1 MRDGRRSGHRGRRL
15 AAIGA
20 LAATAIGAWST
31 TAASPAAAAP
41 PNMVFHGHVSN
52 VPYGYT
58 AIFAEVIFDR
68 FLAGGTV
75 TWFADGAPIP
85 GCTRT
90 VIPTE
95 LTYSCSPRLLD
106 LGDYA
111 IEIRYS
117 GFGADD
123 PVTTP
128 GGTLHVTQLN
138 TEITFDGPSRVQPFA
153 PTTVSAHINGAEP
166 GATGPLEGL
175 DVSFAP
181 AGGTPCTATSD
192 ADGLVS
198 CSITVPAPPAALVI
212 TWAGNAHYRN
222 RTVTVTLQPEAVA
235 TSTTVT
241 AAPASAPWG
250 TSSTLTAMIT
260 PGTATGTVAFSD
272 AGGPIAGCGAVPV
285 AGGTATCSYSLPPAS
300 NSVTASYGGDE
311 MHLASSDEVPTLGEQ
326 RVTSIDLAAPGG
338 LTVGSPT
345 SVSATVH
352 DEFTGAVLE
361 GATVFFVLGGASC
374 SAATGA
380 SGVAACSLTPEHTTD
395 TTLQAEAAATS
406 RYLRSFDTIT
416 GLTVAKQ
423 ATTTTLAP
431 ATAPYQAPLA
441 IIATVDHGGTAGT
454 VDFRNAGDSIDG
466 CDARPVT
473 FAAGSW
479 TATCTTTTF
488 GVGTFPVVAVYSGTT
503 DTEGSTSSAQDVAVT
518 PAGTTLTST
527 GDTTA
532 TVGVEPTVSAV
543 LRSDATDAGVPGQPV
558 TFAWASG
565 SCAATTDAA
574 GVATCQVPA
583 AANAGTHTL
592 TIDYAEAADASFL
605 GSSATATMSVAQAAT
620 TTTLQVPTNAVY
632 GEPTELIALVSP
644 PGITGTVA
652 FTADG
657 SSIDGCAEA
666 PLTAT
671 PLGYQATCST
681 TALGAGEHQIVAAFS
696 GNADYEPS
704 SAAAQPLTVEPGP
717 TALEYVGDTTA
728 TIGVPATLRAQLTL
742 DGNAPATGPLAGH
755 AVTFDAGG
763 DSCIATTDAAGV
775 ASCTITPTAA
785 GDVPVTASF
794 TATAE
799 YRASEAS
806 ATLAVARVATTT
818 ALDAPAAAEFGEPV
832 RLTAVVAPTDGDGTV
847 TFRFAPDGAPSA
859 TTIAGCAGLALELVG
874 ADWTATCE
882 TSALPA
888 AALTLTA
895 AYSGGARHLPSS
907 AAATMAIEPAWS
919 KLTHT
924 GATAG
929 VVGSPLTLSAKL
941 TAQPGGPSTGA
952 ITPHPTAA
960 TPLAAVPAGA
970 VPGQTLRFA
979 LGDVGCS
986 GTTDAAGV
994 ASCAITPTA
1003 AAPAAPVTVTFAGT
1017 AQYAAAHATAAVAV
1031 APASTTITVTAPPTV
1046 GFSLPVE
1053 LVATVSPAPDGG
1065 TVTFA
1070 DGGTPIAGCT
1080 AVPVGS
1086 DGTAQCTATLAPTG
1100 THDLTASYAGSA
1112 SYVASTSTPSTLT
1125 VVPATTALTYP
1136 GPSTATVGVPV
1147 TLSATLTA
1155 TGPSTTA
1162 SAAGSPVVN
1171 ATSTATEP
1179 SPAPAGAIQ
1188 SRPLAGPASGGTGAS
1203 AGGLAAATVR
1213 PLASGIAGQQLT
1225 FRLGGVSCV
1234 GATDASGTASCTLTP
1249 ASTADT
1255 SLQIAFAG
1263 SAEYQAASL
1272 EVPLI
1277 VSTAPTLPA
1286 TGSDTS
1292 TRLALAAG
1300 LLLAGLAAT
1309 RVRRRRA

>member
-1 MRDGRRSGHRGRRL
+1 MRDGRRAGHLGRRL
-15 AAIGA
+15 VAIGA
-20 LAATAIGAWST
+20 LAATAIGGLST

-41 PNMVFHGHVSN
+41 PNMIFHGHVTN

-75 TWFADGAPIP
+75 TWFADGAAIP

-90 VIPTE
+90 VIPTD

-128 GGTLHVTQLN
+128 GGTLRVRQVN

-175 DVSFAP
+175 EVSFTP

-192 ADGLVS
+192 AAGLAS

-212 TWAGNAHYRN
+212 AWAGNAHYRD

-241 AAPASAPWG
+241 AVPASAPWG

-260 PGTATGTVAFSD
+260 PGTATGTVAFSN

-285 AGGTATCSYSLPPAS
+285 AGGTASCSYALPPAS
-300 NSVTASYGGDE
+300 NSVTASYGGDA
-311 MHLASSDEVPTLGEQ
+311 MHLASSDEVPTLGSQ
-326 RVTSIDLAAPGG
+326 RATSIDLAAPGS
-338 LTVGSPT
+338 LIVGSPT

-352 DEFTGAVLE
+352 DEFTGGVLE
-361 GATVFFVLGGASC
+361 GATVFFALGGASC

-380 SGVAACSLTPEHTTD
+380 SGLATCALTPEHTSD

-431 ATAPYQAPLA
+431 ATALYQAPLA
-441 IIATVDHGGTAGT
+441 IIATVDHGETDGT
-454 VDFRNAGDSIDG
+454 VDFRTAGDSIDG

-479 TATCTTTTF
+479 TATCTTTAF
-488 GVGTFPVVAVYSGTT
+488 GVGTFPVVAVYSGTA
-503 DTEGSTSSAQDVAVT
+503 DTEGSTSPAQDVAVT
-518 PAGTTLTST
+518 PAGTTLTYT

-532 TVGVEPTVSAV
+532 TVDIEPTVSAV
-543 LRSDATDAGVPGQPV
+543 LRSDATGAGVAGQPV
-558 TFAWASG
+558 TFTWASG
-565 SCAATTDAA
+565 SCDATTDLD
-574 GVATCQVPA
+574 GTATCQLDAPVS
-583 AANAGTHTL
+583 AGTQSV
-592 TIDYAEAADASFL
+592 TIDFAEAADARFL
-605 GSSATATMSVAQAAT
+605 GSSTTAPIAVAQAAT
-620 TTTLQVPTNAVY
+620 TTTLQVPTSAVY
-632 GEPTELIALVSP
+632 GEFAELVALVSP

-652 FTADG
+652 FTTDG
-657 SSIDGCAEA
+657 DPIPGCAVV
-666 PLTAT
+666 PLTVTA
-671 PLGYQATCST
+671 LGYQATCNT
-681 TALGAGEHQIVAAFS
+681 TSLEAGEHQIAAAFS
-696 GNADYEPS
+696 GTPDYEPS
-704 SAAAQPLTVEPGP
+704 IAAAQPLTVEPGP
-717 TALEYVGDTTA
+717 TALEYTGDTTG
-728 TIGVPATLRAQLTL
+728 TIGVPATVRARLTL
-742 DGNAPATGPLAGH
+742 DGNDPATGPLAGH
-755 AVTFDAGG
+755 TVTFSGAG
-763 DSCIATTDAAGV
+763 DSCSAVTDASGV
-775 ASCTITPTAA
+775 AECTITPVEA
-785 GDVPVTASF
+785 GDRAVTASF

-799 YRASEAS
+799 YRASAAA
-806 ATLAVARVATTT
+806 ATLVVARISTSTV
-818 ALDAPAAAEFGEPV
+818 LDTPTGAQFGEAV

-847 TFRFAPDGAPSA
+847 TFRAAPDGSSSA
-859 TTIAGCAGLALELVG
+859 AIAGCAGLALELVG
-874 ADWTATCE
+874 GGWTASCE

-888 AALTLTA
+888 GALTVTA

-907 AAATMAIEPAWS
+907 AAATTTIAPAWS
-919 KLTHT
+919 QLTYT
-924 GATAG
+924 GAADGT
-929 VVGSPLTLSAKL
+929 VGAPMTLSAEL
-941 TAQPGGPSTGA
+941 TAQPGGPPSGQFIPA
-952 ITPHPTAA
+952 ES
-960 TPLAAVPAGA
+960 TPLALAPEVALSGR
-970 VPGQTLRFA
+970 TLTFA
-979 LGDVGCS
+979 LGDVGCTA
-986 GTTDAAGV
+986 TTNAAGV
-994 ASCAITPTA
+994 ASCVITPTT
-1003 AAPAAPVTVTFAGT
+1003 AAPATTVTVAFAGT
-1017 AQYAAAHATAAVAV
+1017 AQYAAAHASAAVAV
-1031 APASTTITVTAPPTV
+1031 APARTTITVTAPPTI

-1053 LVATVSPAPDGG
+1053 LVAVVSPAPDGG

-1086 DGTAQCTATLAPTG
+1086 DGTARCTATLAPTG
-1100 THDLTASYAGSA
+1100 THDLTARYAGSA
-1112 SYVASTSTPSTLT
+1112 SYVASTSAPSTLT
-1125 VVPATTALTYP
+1125 VVPATTALTYA
-1136 GPSTATVGVPV
+1136 GPSAATVGVPV
-1147 TLSATLTA
+1147 TVSATLTA
-1155 TGPSTTA
+1155 TGPTATA
-1162 SAAGSPVVN
+1162 STSPVVN

-1179 SPAPAGAIQ
+1179 SPAAAGDAIR
-1188 SRPLAGPASGGTGAS
+1188 SRPLVDPASGGTGTRS
-1203 AGGLAAATVR
+1203 GRLTAATVR

-1225 FRLGGVSCV
+1225 FRLGAVSCV

-1249 ASTADT
+1249 ATTADT

-1263 SAEYQAASL
+1263 GAEYQAASI
-1272 EVPLI
+1272 EVPLT
-1277 VSTAPTLPA
+1277 VSTTPTLPA